1 MEEELSRS
9 IETPAIEPQS
19 QRARFHTFSS
29 LRHLDYRYLWSG
41 TLMMSAGQWVQ
52 QVTLGWLLYDLTGNS
67 MLLGALNGLRAV
79 PFLVTGPMAGVAA
92 DRMDR
97 RKLLLRTQWILIIT
111 ALAMGT
117 LVASPYLHVAHIFIF
132 TLITGVAWSFT
143 EPVRQSMIPSVVPKA
158 DLVNAIALNS
168 GGFNLMKVIGPALG
182 GALIALF
189 GAAGNFFV
197 QSIAYIGVL
206 VMIYLMH
213 IPKTSS
219 EARHSSAI
227 ANLKEGFAYIWS
239 TPAILALLTLAYV
252 PRIFAVP
259 YQTLMPVFQKDVLK
273 VGPDGLGMLM
283 AAPGVGA
290 VIAVLTLASLS
301 NRLRRQG
308 LFLVGSIVVLGL
320 FLILFSQVR
329 VFSLALLTLVIAGA
343 FQMFFLAS
351 TATILQLLVPDELRG
366 RVMSLYMLDRG
377 FMPIGALF
385 AGTAAHFIGAPSTV
399 AVMGVI
405 VIVLALFVAWRVPT
419 IRSLET

>member
-111 ALAMGT
+111 ALAMAA

-143 EPVRQSMIPSVVPKA
+143 EPVRQSMIPSVVPKE

-197 QSIAYIGVL
+197 QSIAYTGVL

-252 PRIFAVP
+252 PRVFAVP

-301 NRLRRQG
+301 NRLKRQG
-308 LFLVGSIVVLGL
+308 VFLVGSIVILGL

-329 VFSLALLTLVIAGA
+329 VFSLALVTLVIAGA

-385 AGTAAHFIGAPSTV
+385 AGTTAHFIGAPSTV
-399 AVMGVI
+399 
-405 VIVLALFVAWRVPT
+405 
-419 IRSLET
+419 

>member
-1 MEEELSRS
+1 MEEELSHS
-9 IETPAIEPQS
+9 IEAPAIESQS
-19 QRARFHTFSS
+19 TPARFHTFSS

-111 ALAMGT
+111 AVAMGT
-117 LVASPYLHVAHIFIF
+117 LVASPYLHVWHIFTF
-132 TLITGVAWSFT
+132 TLITGIAWSFT
-143 EPVRQSMIPSVVPKA
+143 EPVRQSMIPSVVPKE

-182 GALIALF
+182 GAMIVLF
-189 GAAGNFFV
+189 GGAGNFFV
-197 QSIAYIGVL
+197 QSVAYSGVL

-213 IPKTSS
+213 IPNTPS
-219 EARHSSAI
+219 EARRASAV

-239 TPAILALLTLAYV
+239 TPAVLALLTLAYV

-259 YQTLMPVFQKDVLK
+259 YQTLMPVFQKDVLQ

-290 VIAVLTLASLS
+290 LIAVLTLASLA
-301 NRLRRQG
+301 NRLKRQG
-308 LFLVGSIVVLGL
+308 LFLVGSIVVLGF
-320 FLILFSQVR
+320 FLIVFSQVR
-329 VFSLALLTLVIAGA
+329 VFPLALATLVIAGA

-377 FMPIGALF
+377 FMPVGALF
-385 AGTAAHFIGAPSTV
+385 AGTTAHFIGAPFTV
-399 AVMGVI
+399 AVMGGI
-405 VIVLALFVAWRVPT
+405 VIVLALFVAWRVPA
-419 IRSLET
+419 IRTLET